1 VTALDLDEAFKRL
14 DSYNNET
21 KSLARQEIRRE
32 FARLQLLEPQA
43 AAYREIAESQARDIA
58 ILSTQL
64 AVKANEPLAVSLGQ
78 NEYANIAATVHQL
91 LVDLELVPAPT
102 VPSGGQLS

>member
-1 VTALDLDEAFKRL
+1 VTALDLEEAFERL
-14 DSYNNET
+14 GSHDDTIKNAA
-21 KSLARQEIRRE
+21 KQEVRLE

-43 AAYREIAESQARDIA
+43 AAYREIAEGQARDIA

-64 AVKANEPLAVSLGQ
+64 AVKASEPLAVSLGQ

-102 VPSGGQLS
+102 VPSNGQIS